1 MNIKHSFQWQ
11 SRLGRATAFTLIEL
25 MVAMVIIGLAVTALY
40 AGIAWG
46 FTTVRL
52 AREDLRATQILV
64 EKMEAIRLYNWDQI
78 TATPPFILKNFSV
91 PYDTAAPSGLAY
103 RGKLTISPFTDAL
116 SYADDLRLVTLELT
130 WTSGNLQ
137 RTREISTYVC
147 RTGIQNYLY

>member
-1 MNIKHSFQWQ
+1 MNIKHSFQRQ
-11 SRLGRATAFTLIEL
+11 SRSGRAAAFTLVEL
-25 MVAMVIIGLAVTALY
+25 MVAMVIIGLVVTALY

-64 EKMEAIRLYNWDQI
+64 EKMETIRLYNWDQI
-78 TATPPFILKNFSV
+78 NAPTFILKNFSV

-103 RGKLTISPFTDAL
+103 RGQLTISRFTDAL
-116 SYADDLRLVTLELT
+116 SYADDLRLVTLELR

-137 RTREISTYVC
+137 RRREISTYVC
-147 RTGIQNYLY
+147 QTGLQNYLY

>member
-1 MNIKHSFQWQ
+1 
-11 SRLGRATAFTLIEL
+11 
-25 MVAMVIIGLAVTALY
+25 MVAMVIIGLTVTALY
-40 AGIAWG
+40 AGISWG

-78 TATPPFILKNFSV
+78 TAPNFILKNFSV
-91 PYDTAAPSGLAY
+91 PYDTAYPSGLAY
-103 RGKLTISPFTDAL
+103 RGKMTISQFTDAL

-137 RTREISTYVC
+137 RRREISTYVC
-147 RTGIQNYLY
+147 ETGIWNYLY